1 MPFEAK
7 QKPLAH
13 SRQEG
18 MPSGKIYKETFTGGS
33 STVET
38 KIPIATSLVVAWLS
52 LATFGMPSP
61 ASAEWYVA
69 GDVGVNFADRLT
81 GISGTNGLEGL
92 QAPDFDL
99 ANSVSY
105 GAKLGYFPGDSWFG
119 IEGEVLQST
128 PHIKNLDDIPGI
140 HLRVTTVG
148 VNLLARYPGRTFQ
161 PYAGVGVGTVIAHL
175 SDSATTQSDTDVTS
189 GWNVLAGL
197 RAFVTPYVAVFTEY
211 KYVGTTLRFDQAF
224 GSVGGFEGEYRA
236 QYVLVGL
243 SYHF

>member
-1 MPFEAK
+1 M
-7 QKPLAH
+7 
-13 SRQEG
+13 
-18 MPSGKIYKETFTGGS
+18 
-33 STVET
+33 ET
-38 KIPIATSLVVAWLS
+38 KIPIALGLVVAWLS
-52 LATFGMPSP
+52 IGTFGMPSP

-81 GISGTNGLEGL
+81 SISGTNSLAGF

-99 ANSVSY
+99 KNSVSY
-105 GAKLGYFPGDSWFG
+105 GAKLGYFPEHSWFG

-148 VNLLARYPGRTFQ
+148 LNLIARYPGRTFQ
-161 PYAGVGVGTVIAHL
+161 PYAGAGVAAVIAHL
-175 SDSATTQSDTDVTS
+175 GDSATTQSNTDVTS
-189 GWNVLAGL
+189 GWNVIAGL

-211 KYVGTTLRFDQAF
+211 KYTGATLRFDQAF
-224 GSVGGFEGEYRA
+224 GTVGGFEGVYRT
-236 QYVLVGL
+236 QFVLVGL